1 MTDKVNERKRITP
14 LSAIKK
20 KCLDCC
26 CGSAKEV
33 RLCPSTSCPLFLFRT
48 GHVPF
53 SNRRSVTPEERERLV
68 KQLEEARRRRRDE
81 A

>member
-1 MTDKVNERKRITP
+1 MNTSSKQKRITP
-14 LSAIKK
+14 LSAIKE

-48 GHVPF
+48 GHLPF
-53 SNRRSVTPEERERLV
+53 SHKRSVTPEEQERLV
-68 KQLEEARRRRRDE
+68 KQLEEARRRRGGSD